1 MKEHTII
8 FVPHARAKFRKW
20 RFTTLQAGLAIGS
33 LAILTLG
40 GVTAT
45 FLYLDTSF
53 DRTQLTEIQ
62 EENAELRRVNQEFE
76 QTVREIEGQ
85 LTEFDDKVEKLAIV
99 AGISELSATSDAGI
113 GGPLSVEAGR
123 IVADSG
129 SIGTADDAER
139 GDLGLLETWAD
150 RLGQDL
156 ASLWNEFTERDLRIS
171 KKPAISPVKGLL
183 TSSFGYR
190 SDPFTKKRTFHGGI
204 DIVAPRGKE
213 GRATGDGIVI
223 KTGRAHGLGS
233 AVYVS
238 HGYGITTRYGHLL
251 KVIVKEGDRVKR
263 GDPVG
268 TVGNTGRSTGYHL
281 HYEVRVDGR
290 PVNPLG
296 YILDSTSPNG

>member
-20 RFTTLQAGLAIGS
+20 RFTTLQAGLALGS

-53 DRTQLTEIQ
+53 DRSQLAEIQ
-62 EENAELRRVNQEFE
+62 QENSELRRVNQEFE

-99 AGISELSATSDAGI
+99 AGISELSASSDAGI
-113 GGPLSVEAGR
+113 GGPVSVETGR
-123 IVADSG
+123 VVADPG
-129 SIGTADDAER
+129 DVEDAADSER
-139 GDLGLLETWAD
+139 RHLALLESWAD
-150 RLGQDL
+150 QLGQNL
-156 ASLWNEFTERDLRIS
+156 ASLDQEFDEQKLLIS

-183 TSSFGYR
+183 TSGFGYR
-190 SDPFTKKRTFHGGI
+190 NDPFTKKRTFHGGI
-204 DIVAPRGKE
+204 DIVAPRGKDVK
-213 GRATGDGIVI
+213 ATGDGIVI
-223 KTGRAHGLGS
+223 KTGRAHGLGK
-233 AVYVS
+233 AVYIS

-251 KVIVKEGDRVKR
+251 KVTVQEGDRVRR
-263 GDPVG
+263 GDAVG

-296 YILDSTSPNG
+296 YILDSTSAR